1 MFNKEKRYDKKLNRS
16 IKKELNKIPKTT
28 LETIPYL
35 AAFEDGIFELENKS
49 YSKALKF
56 DDISFSLAR
65 EDEQISIFQRYCKL
79 LNGLN
84 DANLQLTIINNK
96 IEIEDFQKDIF
107 FKNVG
112 DELDVLRNEL
122 NKIMKDSIEAGKSN
136 FRKELYATVTINC
149 DSYKNAKIALD
160 REIAS
165 LKNNLSVIGTISEVI
180 NLEERLKL
188 MYSILNKDDNFI
200 YDKNSLL
207 FQGLAS
213 KSLIAPN
220 YLEFNNNNL
229 VINDRYYRVLYL
241 KTYANYITDS
251 FLTDLS
257 NSNMESIISIH
268 ISPMSKAKAIKMT
281 NNKITEMMSEKMRN
295 KGEYIPLELQNKIAA
310 TESLYKNL
318 SKQNQK
324 FFFSTFTILLS
335 GETME
340 ELDENTKEYQRLAE
354 ENACTL
360 SVLNFQQEAGL
371 INSLPLGINKLSI
384 KRGLNTESMAI
395 ASLPF
400 SSVELLEEG
409 GLYFGRNS
417 LSNKLLVLNKSN
429 LGNSNMFIYGVPG
442 SGKSYLEKFQ
452 AIVTYLKTDDY
463 FMVADMEGEFV
474 HLTEELNGQVIEISS
489 TSKNMMNLMDISEFS
504 EEALLNK
511 SDFITS
517 IFNCLVGYELNK
529 REEGILNRAVRES
542 YREYI
547 KSNYNMRYMPTV
559 ETLKN
564 NLKKENSELHE
575 YLDIF
580 IEGNLKNFN
589 TKNRFNIDNRFIC
602 FNLKNMEESNKKL
615 ALLIVINTMWG
626 SISKNYK
633 NGVRTNIILEEF
645 KSIITDKKSTEML
658 DQIVSRTRKYGGS
671 SWITSQ
677 NISSSLQ
684 NAKVIDMISNS
695 EILVLMKQ
703 SKMDAKALQNSVL
716 NLTDDQINTLITS
729 KTGDGILVYGNKIVP
744 FTNQMYKNSNIYKL
758 LNTNFDEVRGAFNG
772 CKY

>member
-1 MFNKEKRYDKKLNRS
+1 MFKIQSKKDRKLYKS

-28 LETIPYL
+28 LETIPYK
-35 AAFEDGIFELENKS
+35 ACYDDGIFELENECFCMTV
-49 YSKALKF
+49 KF
-56 DDISFSLAR
+56 EDISFSLAR
-65 EDEQISIFQRYCKL
+65 EDEQASIFQRYCRL

-84 DANLQLTIINNK
+84 EANLQLTIINNRID
-96 IEIEDFQKDIF
+96 IEEFQKDIF
-107 FKNVG
+107 FKKAD
-112 DELDVLRNEL
+112 DELDVLRDEL

-136 FRKELYATVTINC
+136 FKKELYATVTISA
-149 DSYKNAKIALD
+149 DGYKNAKVALD
-160 REIAS
+160 REMAS
-165 LKNNLSVIGTISEVI
+165 LRSNLSAIGTNSKVLS
-180 NLEERLKL
+180 LEEKLKL
-188 MYSILNKDDNFI
+188 LYDILNKDDNFV

-220 YLEFNNNNL
+220 YLEFNNNYI
-229 VINDRYYRVLYL
+229 VCNDRYYRVLYL

-257 NSNMESIISIH
+257 NSNIEGIISIH

-295 KGEYIPLELQNKIAA
+295 KGNFIPLELQNRIAA

-324 FFFSTFTILLS
+324 FFFSTFTILVTGKNIEDLNQ
-335 GETME
+335 
-340 ELDENTKEYQRLAE
+340 NTKEYQRLAE
-354 ENACTL
+354 ENACTI
-360 SVLNFQQEAGL
+360 SILNFQQEAGL

-400 SSVELLEEG
+400 NSVELLEEG
-409 GLYFGRNS
+409 GLYFGRN
-417 LSNKLLVLNKSN
+417 LISNKLLVLNKAN
-429 LGNSNMFIYGVPG
+429 LGNSNMFIYGVTG

-463 FMVADMEGEFV
+463 FIVADMEGEFV
-474 HLTEELNGQVIEISS
+474 SLTEKLNGQVIEISS
-489 TSKNMMNLMDISEFS
+489 TSKNMMNLMDITEFS

-517 IFNCLVGYELNK
+517 IFNCLIGYELNK
-529 REEGILNRAVRES
+529 REEGLLNRAVREC
-542 YREYI
+542 YKDYI
-547 KSNYNMRYMPTV
+547 KNDFNPKYMPTI
-559 ETLKN
+559 ETLKD
-564 NLKKENSELHE
+564 NLKKQGNELHE
-575 YLDIF
+575 YLEIF
-580 IEGNLKNFN
+580 INGNLRNFN
-589 TKNRFNIDNRFIC
+589 TRLSFNSNNRFIC
-602 FNLKNMEESNKKL
+602 FNLKHMEESNKKL

-626 SISKNYK
+626 SISKNYNK
-633 NGVRTNIILEEF
+633 GVRTNIILEEF

-677 NISSSLQ
+677 NINSSLQ
-684 NAKVIDMISNS
+684 NPKVVDMISNS

-716 NLTDDQINTLITS
+716 NLTEEQINTLITS
-729 KTGDGILVYGNKIVP
+729 KIGDGLLVYGNKIVP
-744 FTNQMYKNSNIYKL
+744 FTNEMDKNTNIYKL
-758 LNTNFDEVRGAFNG
+758 LNTNFAEVRSVLNG
-772 CKY
+772 C

>member
-1 MFNKEKRYDKKLNRS
+1 M
-16 IKKELNKIPKTT
+16 
-28 LETIPYL
+28 
-35 AAFEDGIFELENKS
+35 
-49 YSKALKF
+49 
-56 DDISFSLAR
+56 
-65 EDEQISIFQRYCKL
+65 
-79 LNGLN
+79 
-84 DANLQLTIINNK
+84 
-96 IEIEDFQKDIF
+96 
-107 FKNVG
+107 
-112 DELDVLRNEL
+112 
-122 NKIMKDSIEAGKSN
+122 
-136 FRKELYATVTINC
+136 
-149 DSYKNAKIALD
+149 
-160 REIAS
+160 
-165 LKNNLSVIGTISEVI
+165 
-180 NLEERLKL
+180 
-188 MYSILNKDDNFI
+188 
-200 YDKNSLL
+200 
-207 FQGLAS
+207 
-213 KSLIAPN
+213 
-220 YLEFNNNNL
+220 
-229 VINDRYYRVLYL
+229 INDRYYRVLYL

-268 ISPMSKAKAIKMT
+268 ISPMSKVKAIKMT

-295 KGEYIPLELQNKIAA
+295 KGEYIHLELQNKIAA

-489 TSKNMMNLMDISEFS
+489 TAKNMMNLMDISEFS

-547 KSNYNMRYMPTV
+547 KSNYNIRYMPTV

-575 YLDIF
+575 YLF
-580 IEGNLKNFN
+580 
-589 TKNRFNIDNRFIC
+589 
-602 FNLKNMEESNKKL
+602 
-615 ALLIVINTMWG
+615 
-626 SISKNYK
+626 
-633 NGVRTNIILEEF
+633 
-645 KSIITDKKSTEML
+645 
-658 DQIVSRTRKYGGS
+658 
-671 SWITSQ
+671 
-677 NISSSLQ
+677 
-684 NAKVIDMISNS
+684 
-695 EILVLMKQ
+695 
-703 SKMDAKALQNSVL
+703 
-716 NLTDDQINTLITS
+716 
-729 KTGDGILVYGNKIVP
+729 
-744 FTNQMYKNSNIYKL
+744 
-758 LNTNFDEVRGAFNG
+758 
-772 CKY
+772 